1 MTRTYNPDFSLFSSC
16 PPSAG
21 VNGAEYLQQVTT
33 SARWSEQARCT
44 GMLIYSDNQQVDPWL
59 IAQAVIENT
68 DALAPLI
75 ALQPV
80 YMHPYTAAK
89 KVASIAHLHRR
100 RVYLNLVAGGFR
112 NDLAALDDT
121 TPHDRRYDRLVE
133 YMQVI
138 DALLAGDGP
147 VTYTGEFYKVS
158 GLKLAPECPPEL
170 RPGVFVSGSSDAGR
184 AAARKLGATAIEHPG
199 PAAETAQAFTGSVG
213 GAGVRVGVVTRPDG
227 ALAWATALRRFPED
241 RRGQL
246 THQLSERVS
255 DSVWHQRLSKL
266 ARAHQRNRAPYWLGP
281 FENYRTMCPYLVGD
295 YAEVGGEIAAYMAL
309 GYTTFIT
316 DIPESPEELGHIG
329 RAFDFALEARKCQDS
344 FKTG

>member
-1 MTRTYNPDFSLFSSC
+1 MKQVPDNDISIFSSC

-21 VNGAEYLQQVTT
+21 VDGGEYLKRVVA
-33 SARWSEQARCT
+33 SAHWSEQAGCT

-59 IAQAVIENT
+59 IAQAVIDNT

-89 KVASIAHLHRR
+89 KVASIAHLHGR

-112 NDLAALDDT
+112 NDLIALNDT
-121 TPHDRRYDRLVE
+121 TPHDRRYERLIE
-133 YMQVI
+133 YMEI
-138 DALLAGDGP
+138 MNGLLRGAGP
-147 VTYTGEFYKVS
+147 VTFNGEFYAVK
-158 GLKLAPECPPEL
+158 GLKLAPECPAHL
-170 RPGVFVSGSSDAGR
+170 RPGVFVSGSSPAGR
-184 AAARKLGATAIEHPG
+184 AAAQALGATAIEHPG
-199 PAAETAQAFTGSVG
+199 PAAETTPAFSESAG
-213 GAGVRVGVVTRPDG
+213 GAGVRIGVVTRPDST
-227 ALAWATALRRFPED
+227 AAWETALRRFPED

-266 ARAHQRNRAPYWLGP
+266 ARARQRRRSPYWLGP

-295 YAEVGGEIAAYMAL
+295 YREVGDELAAYRAL

-316 DIPESPEELGHIG
+316 DIPESPEEMGHIG
-329 RAFDFALEARKCQDS
+329 RAFAHATEATKCS
-344 FKTG
+344 YKTG